1 MTITQLE
8 YVIGVATYQSFV
20 AAAEKCFVTQPTLSM
35 QIQKLEEELGIKIFD
50 RSRHPIVITEVGE
63 VVVEQAKIALAE
75 IRKIYTLIQDKEGKM
90 TGHYRLAV
98 IPTLAPTLL
107 PGLLRRFSTD
117 YPGVQLQVREME
129 TIALI
134 KALRDGEIDF
144 GLLST
149 PVEGPGIREYPVFE
163 EPLVAY
169 FSATGCEAALA
180 KARVVPAD
188 IDLKKIW
195 MLNEGHCLRNQVL
208 DLCSDYL
215 DQLQANQPFRY
226 DSSNVETLHRM
237 VDANPGTL
245 TILPELSLQ
254 SFNEDMLARV
264 RYFEA
269 PEPVR
274 EVGVITTDY
283 FVHTSLLEGLL
294 QTVSSLVPESMRT
307 QRKGRKVLRIQSAR
321 L

>member
-8 YVIGVATYQSFV
+8 YIVGVATYQSFV

-50 RSRHPIVITEVGE
+50 RTKHPIAVTDAGKA
-63 VVVEQAKIALAE
+63 VVAQAKTALAE
-75 IRKIYTLIQDKEGKM
+75 IRKIHAIIQDQEGLI
-90 TGHYRLAV
+90 TGRFRLAV
-98 IPTLAPTLL
+98 IPTLAPTLI
-107 PGLLRRFSTD
+107 PQLLSAFNQSH
-117 YPGVQLQVREME
+117 PGVQLLIREME
-129 TIALI
+129 TQALI
-134 KALRDGEIDF
+134 KALRDNEIDV
-144 GLLST
+144 GLLSL
-149 PVEGPGIREYPVFE
+149 PVEAAGIREHPIFE

-169 FSATGCEAALA
+169 FSETGCEAALA
-180 KARVVPAD
+180 KKRISPAD
-188 IDLKKIW
+188 VDLRRIW

-215 DQLQANQPFRY
+215 DTLQADQPFRY

-254 SFNEDMLARV
+254 SFNEDMLDRV
-264 RYFEA
+264 RYFED

-274 EVGVITTDY
+274 EVGLATTEY
-283 FVHTSLLEGLL
+283 FVHSSLLEKLSDTL
-294 QTVSSLVPESMRT
+294 TSLIPEKMRT
-307 QRKGRKVLRIQSAR
+307 QKKGRRVLRIQSAR